1 MGVTMPQLDQL
12 SACPGCGEPLEDD
25 DRFCGVCG
33 TDVQTVARGA
43 RPTGAGGTE
52 PDFRL
57 PPPQDTV
64 AARIE
69 AQVEP
74 DPAPQGQTPEPRQA
88 PDPRAAARPADPRSP
103 APPAPAAPPAPPAAA
118 PAAAP
123 APERPAEAPAA
134 QTSGAQ
140 GTSAYPPAAPQPP
153 ADPRRAHQAAA
164 PPREAPRRVCAVC
177 GNGHVD
183 QDGFCTECGRSQ
195 PGDRDHVE
203 RALGGVAAVSD
214 LGHRHHRNED
224 AFTVSTTALP
234 DGSPAVLAVV
244 CDGVSSSTRPDDASA
259 TAARAALDALLTL
272 LPQGVP
278 GPRAMNDALVSAAH
292 AVTALAETTAPEP
305 GRNSPACTIV
315 GAVTSGRLL
324 TVGWIG
330 DSRAYWVPEDRSA
343 PSARLT
349 EDDSWAAQMVA
360 AGLLSEAEAM
370 TDHRAHAI
378 TAWLGA
384 DAVEIE
390 PHTASFEPDRPGVVI
405 VCTDGLW
412 NYADSAEQ
420 MAAVVPADAAA
431 EPLAGARH
439 LVRHA
444 LDSGGH
450 DNVTVAVIP
459 FPART
464 DRTADTA

>member
-1 MGVTMPQLDQL
+1 MPQLDQL
-12 SACPGCGEPLEDD
+12 STCPGCGEPLEDD

-33 TDVQTVARGA
+33 TDVTTVARAA
-43 RPTGAGGTE
+43 RPPQAGGTE
-52 PDFRL
+52 ADFRL
-57 PPPQDTV
+57 PPPRETV
-64 AARIE
+64 AARVE
-69 AQVEP
+69 AQIEP
-74 DPAPQGQTPEPRQA
+74 GPEPGAPSGQRQA
-88 PDPRAAARPADPRSP
+88 ADPRAVGRPDPRSP
-103 APPAPAAPPAPPAAA
+103 APPVPPAAPAPAAPAPAPAQPPAPVAAQEPAA
-118 PAAAP
+118 PAADAHGAP
-123 APERPAEAPAA
+123 P
-134 QTSGAQ
+134 
-140 GTSAYPPAAPQPP
+140 SAP
-153 ADPRRAHQAAA
+153 ADPRRAHQHQAARA
-164 PPREAPRRVCAVC
+164 PREDPRRVCAVC
-177 GNGHVD
+177 GNGFVD

-203 RALGGVAAVSD
+203 SALGGVAAVSD

-259 TAARAALDALLTL
+259 TAARAALRALLTL

-330 DSRAYWVPEDRSA
+330 DSRAYWVPEDRAA

-420 MAAVVPADAAA
+420 MAALVPDDVARQ
-431 EPLAGARH
+431 PLAGARH

-459 FPART
+459 FPAR
-464 DRTADTA
+464 ADSA